1 MKKMLATL
9 VLVMLTAIVGC
20 LSGPQVDKGGG
31 ESAVLEQ
38 VDGLNTGR
46 IDVSGHVVNS
56 GGAKAHDVVLYFKF
70 YQDGT
75 LFLED
80 TLLLGDIS
88 AGASENFSGA
98 FFSAPVTGVFTWEY
112 RIDWD

>member
-1 MKKMLATL
+1 MNKKLATL
-9 VLVMLTAIVGC
+9 VLVMLTAMVGC

-46 IDVSGHVVNS
+46 INVSGHVVNS
-56 GGAKAHDVVLYFKF
+56 GGAEAHDVVLYFKF

-75 LFLED
+75 LFLEE

-88 AGASENFSGA
+88 AGNSEDFSGT
-98 FFSAPVTGVFTWEY
+98 FFGATVTGVFTWEY
-112 RIDWD
+112 EIDWD